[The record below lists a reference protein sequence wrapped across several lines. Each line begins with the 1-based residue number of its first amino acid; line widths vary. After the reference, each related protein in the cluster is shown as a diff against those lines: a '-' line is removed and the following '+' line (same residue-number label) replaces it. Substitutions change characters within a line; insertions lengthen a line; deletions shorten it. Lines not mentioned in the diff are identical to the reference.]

1 MRLKKS
7 HYFLRIINYP
17 EIFKIN
23 LQPFIFN
30 RKTNNLLII
39 FLFTIFSASNLF
51 GQSNYYNNVIRIIV
65 NDSLLMPKNNRPS
78 SSVEFGNILQS
89 SNVNFIS
96 KPFYFAKTK
105 ELQNCFEV
113 YTNSNLDSLISRV
126 YRFGKKNTGKILSI
140 ERIPKIKS
148 LGNPSDYMWSQ
159 TTPTS
164 YMWYLK
170 KIQAD
175 KAWDITK
182 GDTSV
187 KVAIVDSGVDINH
200 PDLINKI
207 DPPYDF
213 YTGLPFFDDG
223 TVATNFLHGTS
234 LATLVAAETA
244 DSLSIANG
252 QMPSVGY
259 NSKVMFAQ
267 LINAQNNTFPNPD
280 SSNSTLGMVRGDVLC
295 LFASTVKKA
304 KVINVSW
311 AFASN
316 IMIDTFYSVYFP
328 QGVNSF
334 VLVEKEILDNGTSI
348 VRAAGN
354 YGNQLVNNDPNAC
367 NCPLYPFSGIEDERT
382 IVVSG
387 TDYND
392 NHQIIYN
399 GQPNTHSHYPEVD
412 LCAPSYSLLAGTSTN
427 NGTNPWPYAS
437 WGGTSQSTP
446 LVVGTIALMYAINP
460 CLSPTSV
467 QDILKQTT
475 DPITDAASFP
485 GLVGTGRLN
494 TFRAVQAAQM
504 LHSSTLDLYIKDCKE
519 DLGSELYPYNWQTPF
534 DQSSDIWVRNQ
545 NDGFVNKTHEN
556 PEYTSGSVN
565 YVYVRV
571 RNKSCVDATTND
583 SLKLYWTKAANSTS
597 WPQNWNGSNPAIGNK
612 IGAVSL
618 NGLKAGK
625 DTIIMMNW
633 SILNPYI
640 YNNWQSCLLARIESP
655 NDPMNANPNYSSMD
669 IFHNNNLALKNCH
682 IVNIIPGMRPV
693 GEING
698 GIVPFGSYVYLGN
711 GTGNQVT
718 MDINFVSLDSLHPL
732 SNDAEI
738 KLLFD
743 ENGWSFFEPYFTNNP
758 NFRQIG
764 DKQVVLTN
772 KKSSLKNVVFNAN
785 ERFPVYFGFS
795 LYNSKITEDKSYL
808 FDFQTYKSN
817 DSMYI
822 GGEHFTINSYVRA
835 PFDAD
840 AGSDKQINPGQSIT
854 ITAEQISEAAIYNW
868 YDTDGN
874 LIYTGKD
881 LYVSP
886 EVTKKYNLEVIALSD
901 GTIAKDEVEIKI
913 NPNKI
918 VAITPNPTND
928 FATINY
934 NIENCNSAYI
944 MLLNQTGTEATNYLL
959 NLSTNSITINMTNLV
974 WGSYTAILICDGV
987 AKDAKMII
995 KQ

>member
-1 MRLKKS
+1 MKKS
-7 HYFLRIINYP
+7 TLILTLFLI
-17 EIFKIN
+17 
-23 LQPFIFN
+23 PFCY
-30 RKTNNLLII
+30 
-39 FLFTIFSASNLF
+39 

-89 SNVNFIS
+89 SNVNYIS

-140 ERIPKIKS
+140 ERIGITKYLSDPIDNFWS
-148 LGNPSDYMWSQ
+148 L
-159 TTPTS
+159 TTDS
-164 YMWYLK
+164 SFMWYLK
-170 KIQAD
+170 KIEAD
-175 KAWDITK
+175 LAWDITK

-187 KVAIVDSGVDINH
+187 KVAIIDKGIDITH
-200 PDLINKI
+200 PDLIGKVE
-207 DPPYDF
+207 PPYDF
-213 YTGLPFFDDG
+213 YTGLPFSS
-223 TVATNFLHGTS
+223 NFNDQQVHGTS
-234 LATLVAAETA
+234 IATLIGAETKE
-244 DSLSIANG
+244 IGQANG

-259 NSKVMFAQ
+259 NTKMMFSETKN
-267 LINAQNNTFPNPD
+267 IPIDTFFYNP
-280 SSNSTLGMVRGDVLC
+280 SSTVNFYSFSRPDIVTLY
-295 LFASTVKKA
+295 ASTVKKA
-304 KVINVSW
+304 KVINISW
-311 AFASN
+311 YSLTKEDLEATDSTSV
-316 IMIDTFYSVYFP
+316 MIYTYF
-328 QGVNSF
+328 NSSINSSF
-334 VLVEKEILDNGTSI
+334 LIEKEILNNGTSI

-354 YGNQLVNNDPNAC
+354 LSENNPSC
-367 NCPLYPFSGIEDERT
+367 NCPTYPFSGIEDERT

-392 NHQIIYN
+392 NHQITYN
-399 GQPNTHSHYPEVD
+399 GQPYTHSHYPEVD
-412 LCAPSYSLLAGTSTN
+412 LCAPSYGLLAGTSSD
-427 NGTNPWPYAS
+427 NGTNPWPYATF
-437 WGGTSQSTP
+437 GGTSQSAP

-460 CLSPTSV
+460 CLSTASV

-545 NDGFVNKTHEN
+545 NDGFINKTHEN

-597 WPQNWNGSNPAIGNK
+597 WPQNWNGSNPTIGNK

-625 DTIIMMNW
+625 DTIIMLNW

-655 NDPMNANPNYSSMD
+655 NDPMNANPNYSAMD
-669 IFHNNNLALKNCH
+669 IFHNNNLSLKNCH

-795 LYNSKITEDKSYL
+795 LYNSKITVDKSYL
-808 FDFQTYKSN
+808 FDFQAYKSN
-817 DSMYI
+817 DSMYV

-840 AGSDKQINPGQSIT
+840 AGSDKQINPGQSVT

-959 NLSTNSITINMTNLV
+959 NLSTNSITVNMTNLV

-987 AKDAKMII
+987 ATDAKMII

>member
-1 MRLKKS
+1 
-7 HYFLRIINYP
+7 
-17 EIFKIN
+17 
-23 LQPFIFN
+23 
-30 RKTNNLLII
+30 
-39 FLFTIFSASNLF
+39 
-51 GQSNYYNNVIRIIV
+51 
-65 NDSLLMPKNNRPS
+65 
-78 SSVEFGNILQS
+78 
-89 SNVNFIS
+89 
-96 KPFYFAKTK
+96 
-105 ELQNCFEV
+105 
-113 YTNSNLDSLISRV
+113 
-126 YRFGKKNTGKILSI
+126 
-140 ERIPKIKS
+140 
-148 LGNPSDYMWSQ
+148 
-159 TTPTS
+159 
-164 YMWYLK
+164 
-170 KIQAD
+170 
-175 KAWDITK
+175 
-182 GDTSV
+182 
-187 KVAIVDSGVDINH
+187 
-200 PDLINKI
+200 
-207 DPPYDF
+207 
-213 YTGLPFFDDG
+213 
-223 TVATNFLHGTS
+223 
-234 LATLVAAETA
+234 
-244 DSLSIANG
+244 
-252 QMPSVGY
+252 
-259 NSKVMFAQ
+259 
-267 LINAQNNTFPNPD
+267 
-280 SSNSTLGMVRGDVLC
+280 
-295 LFASTVKKA
+295 
-304 KVINVSW
+304 
-311 AFASN
+311 
-316 IMIDTFYSVYFP
+316 
-328 QGVNSF
+328 
-334 VLVEKEILDNGTSI
+334 
-348 VRAAGN
+348 
-354 YGNQLVNNDPNAC
+354 
-367 NCPLYPFSGIEDERT
+367 
-382 IVVSG
+382 
-387 TDYND
+387 
-392 NHQIIYN
+392 
-399 GQPNTHSHYPEVD
+399 
-412 LCAPSYSLLAGTSTN
+412 
-427 NGTNPWPYAS
+427 
-437 WGGTSQSTP
+437 
-446 LVVGTIALMYAINP
+446 
-460 CLSPTSV
+460 
-467 QDILKQTT
+467 
-475 DPITDAASFP
+475 
-485 GLVGTGRLN
+485 
-494 TFRAVQAAQM
+494 M

-565 YVYVRV
+565 YVYVRI
-571 RNKSCVDATTND
+571 RNKSCVDATSND

-625 DTIIMMNW
+625 DTIIMLNW

-640 YNNWQSCLLARIESP
+640 YNNWQSCLLARIESL
-655 NDPMNANPNYSSMD
+655 NDPMNANPNYSAMD

-959 NLSTNSITINMTNLV
+959 NLSTNSITMNMTNLV

-987 AKDAKMII
+987 ATDAKMII

>member
-1 MRLKKS
+1 MKLKKS
-7 HYFLRIINYP
+7 HYFLRITNYP

-39 FLFTIFSASNLF
+39 FLFTIFCASNLF

-96 KPFYFAKTK
+96 KPFCFAKTK

-140 ERIPKIKS
+140 ERIGITKYLSDPVDNFWS
-148 LGNPSDYMWSQ
+148 L
-159 TTPTS
+159 TTDSS

-175 KAWDITK
+175 LAWDITK

-187 KVAIVDSGVDINH
+187 KVAIIDKGIDITH
-200 PDLINKI
+200 PDLIGKI
-207 DPPYDF
+207 EPPYDF
-213 YTGLPFFDDG
+213 YTGLPFSS
-223 TVATNFLHGTS
+223 NFNDQQVHGTS
-234 LATLVAAETA
+234 LATLIGAETKE
-244 DSLSIANG
+244 IGQANG

-259 NSKVMFAQ
+259 NTKMMFSETKN
-267 LINAQNNTFPNPD
+267 IPIDTFFYNP
-280 SSNSTLGMVRGDVLC
+280 SSIVNFYSFSRPDIVTLY
-295 LFASTVKKA
+295 ASTVKKA
-304 KVINVSW
+304 KVINISW
-311 AFASN
+311 YSITKEDLEATDPTSV
-316 IMIDTFYSVYFP
+316 MIYTYF
-328 QGVNSF
+328 NSSINSSF
-334 VLVEKEILDNGTSI
+334 LIEKEILNNGTSI

-354 YGNQLVNNDPNAC
+354 LSENNPSC
-367 NCPLYPFSGIEDERT
+367 NCPSYPFSGIEDERT

-392 NHQIIYN
+392 NHQITYN
-399 GQPNTHSHYPEVD
+399 GQPYTHSHYPEVD
-412 LCAPSYSLLAGTSTN
+412 LCAPSYGLLAGTSSD

-437 WGGTSQSTP
+437 FGGTSQSAP

-460 CLSPTSV
+460 CLSTASV

-571 RNKSCVDATTND
+571 RNKSCVDATSND

-597 WPQNWNGSNPAIGNK
+597 WPQNWNGSNPTIGNK

-808 FDFQTYKSN
+808 FDFQTYMSN

-881 LYVSP
+881 LFVSP

-944 MLLNQTGTEATNYLL
+944 MLLNQTGTEATNYLV

-987 AKDAKMII
+987 ATDAKMII